1 MCGAE
6 EIVWRLLHTSWSN
19 IFLDFSQSS
28 QLRLVVQQWSYLQG
42 GQRRWLPEGDSTL
55 GTVSKF
61 LAKKALLVG
70 VAWVHLPG
78 SGGQAV
84 VPWGG
89 EEHRTKMGTSAVTDQ
104 PHLVEDFWYTWI
116 NGRQIRTIHPQTL
129 FVLLSH
135 LFSFWLAPFDQPS
148 SSSFNLGVSSQFLN
162 WQVIFV
168 STCVCMSWRFCFGA
182 LV

>member
-28 QLRLVVQQWSYLQG
+28 QLRSVVQQSTNLQG
-42 GQRRWLPEGDSTL
+42 GQRRWSPEGGSTL
-55 GTVSKF
+55 GTVSKL

-84 VPWGG
+84 VPGG
-89 EEHRTKMGTSAVTDQ
+89 WEEHRAKMGTSAVTDQ
-104 PHLVEDFWYTWI
+104 PHLVEYDFWYIRGSIGDRSEQYI
-116 NGRQIRTIHPQTL
+116 NKLCLCFCLT
-129 FVLLSH
+129 F
-135 LFSFWLAPFDQPS
+135 FPFDWPH
-148 SSSFNLGVSSQFLN
+148 LTSQAPAL
-162 WQVIFV
+162 
-168 STCVCMSWRFCFGA
+168 ST
-182 LV
+182 